1 MRYELLTNNL
11 IKMVKA
17 QQNQNTNLTDL
28 KLESNENSFAKN
40 IVTVLSKMMKE
51 MTPVILEKAN
61 IIIMENTKNSL

>member
-11 IKMVKA
+11 FKMVKA